1 FVNFLDNNAISKAE
15 ILSIFQKRLYS
26 VLLDKNRPLEY
37 STFSKHSHIN
47 TVNRFKELDRQS
59 MELAR
64 KRVYNQLVYNL
75 PNLDSIEYIDEVRI
89 LKKEFNK
96 KARFLPTRKLI
107 EKLPTLLPK
116 FKPCIMMSPLTVST
130 YFGTNTEWEFD
141 LVIFDEASQV
151 KPEYAIGSIARGK
164 QLIVAGDSKQMPPT
178 SFFSATNV
186 DEEQLDDSQ
195 EDLVELESVLDELAV
210 VLPETH
216 LDWHYRSK
224 DESLITFSNIK
235 FYNNRLLTFP
245 SENIDK
251 EDSIQFTHVPD
262 GVWESRNGNKPEA
275 DKVLESIIW
284 YADHFP
290 NKSLGVVAF
299 GKSQSTQIEERLEKF
314 LEQNPKYHSYF
325 DENKSEPFFIKNLE
339 NVQGDERDII
349 IISVGYGRRPDG
361 KLIMNFGP
369 LTKSGGERRLNVAA
383 SRAREKMHIV
393 SSIKGSDIR
402 VDDTS
407 NENRHILRDFLDY
420 AELGR
425 EVLVGYDT
433 NIVDRELHFDSDF
446 EENVYDFL
454 VREGYTVHT
463 QVGDSGYKIDLAIV
477 HPNSSGRYLLAIEC
491 DGRAYHSSKT
501 ARDRDRLRQE
511 ILEGKGWKFYRIW
524 SSNWLYDNN
533 NEKNSIRDAIQ
544 EAISESEKSNKLSDI
559 VTYDEERVQTILEYE
574 SVESNQF
581 ELSKYAVVLND
592 LHANEEDEK
601 DNNSHIEDNSE
612 RNNLDLEILKEN
624 HVVQDLEF
632 FSSHEHDLEG
642 ICSVLLQHAKR
653 FRGQLVG
660 DWLRYVN
667 EQHFGRKRLTTF
679 NENIYKK
686 ALLH

>member
-1 FVNFLDNNAISKAE
+1 RFELESFVEFLDNNAISKAE

-116 FKPCIMMSPLTVST
+116 YKPCIMMSPLTVST

-314 LEQNPKYHSYF
+314 LELNPKYHSYF

-383 SRAREKMHIV
+383 SRARDKMHIV

-454 VREGYTVHT
+454 VKEGYTVHT

-524 SSNWLYDNN
+524 SSNWLYDTN

-544 EAISESEKSNKLSDI
+544 EAISESEKPNTLSDI
-559 VTYDEERVQTILEYE
+559 VTY
-574 SVESNQF
+574 
-581 ELSKYAVVLND
+581 
-592 LHANEEDEK
+592 
-601 DNNSHIEDNSE
+601 
-612 RNNLDLEILKEN
+612 
-624 HVVQDLEF
+624 
-632 FSSHEHDLEG
+632 
-642 ICSVLLQHAKR
+642 
-653 FRGQLVG
+653 
-660 DWLRYVN
+660 
-667 EQHFGRKRLTTF
+667 
-679 NENIYKK
+679 
-686 ALLH
+686 